1 MDPEPLAA
9 RLHRRNWWILATMA
23 GGSLLFGN
31 WPVTTGIIAGG
42 LVAIG
47 GFSWLQRSLKRLLTE
62 PVQGAGAR
70 YQLGYVVR
78 LLALAAVLALLVA
91 VIKIHPVGLAIGL
104 SVVVINL
111 LWLMFQSAL
120 K

>member
-1 MDPEPLAA
+1 MDREPLAA
-9 RLHRRNWWILATMA
+9 TLHRRNWWILGAMA

-31 WPVTTGIIAGG
+31 WPVTAGIVAGG

-47 GFSWLQRSLKRLLTE
+47 GFTWLQRSLKRLLTE
-62 PVQGAGAR
+62 PAQGAGAR

-78 LLALAAVLALLVA
+78 LLALAAVLALLIA

-111 LWLMFQSAL
+111 LWLMLQSAL

>member
-1 MDPEPLAA
+1 MNPDQLVAT
-9 RLHRRNWWILATMA
+9 LHRRNWWILGGVA

-31 WPVTTGIIAGG
+31 WPVTAGIIAGG

-47 GFSWLQRSLKRLLTE
+47 GFNWLQRSLKRLLTE
-62 PVQGAGAR
+62 PAQGAGAR

-78 LLALAAVLALLVA
+78 LLALAAVLTLLIA
-91 VIKIHPVGLAIGL
+91 VVKIHPIGLAIGL
-104 SVVVINL
+104 SVVVVNL
-111 LWLMFQSAL
+111 LWLMLQGAL

>member
-1 MDPEPLAA
+1 MGLEPLVAT
-9 RLHRRNWWILATMA
+9 LHRRNWWVLGTMA
-23 GGSLLFGN
+23 SISLLFGN
-31 WPVTTGIIAGG
+31 GSFTVGIIAGG

-47 GFSWLQRSLKRLLTE
+47 GFSWLQRSLRRLLTE
-62 PVQGAGAR
+62 PAQGAGAR

-78 LLALAAVLALLVA
+78 LLALAAVLALLIA

-111 LWLMFQSAL
+111 LWLMLQSAL